1 MASNSRANIIVVA
14 DEEQLAKVLQV
25 LIADHTDADIDDAT
39 DADIDDDA
47 DDDIMM
53 MLISMMVMLLLTILM
68 AMFMIQIELGER
80 HFAPP
85 ESNCSIFWRGEQH
98 CQSLSAPT
106 GALYVTMRH
115 YWSTVGHFL
124 HFHSAHTRW
133 SQ

>member
-106 GALYVTMRH
+106 
-115 YWSTVGHFL
+115 
-124 HFHSAHTRW
+124 
-133 SQ
+133 